1 MCRCAHNAGYACSSG
16 NAVDGWLAAYRPVR
30 RRLSSFVMAIEQ
42 SGEASGRGGQA
53 SVTSLWSPQNG
64 LISRVDLI
72 ENARETLD
80 AQYYEWTSDRVGTYL
95 LDRVLRAADRGV
107 HVRLLVDDLHI
118 GSRTKAIAFI
128 REHNNVDVRLYNP
141 SQHRRNAVT
150 RGLEFARRFRRL
162 GRRMHNKLLIAD
174 GDTAIVGGRNI
185 ADPHFGLHDSMNLID
200 YDVLLVGAPV
210 EKLCSIFDSYWA
222 SAATVQNA
230 AATDSSDLSRA
241 RSDLAQRMS
250 AQSDLNEVLDR
261 IGEHQTD
268 HRRYDVEGSD
278 ITVIADEPLQTETPL
293 AVHQAL
299 VRAAGDARESVTI
312 VTPFFVPGEADISL
326 YKQWTSRGL
335 DVRVLTNSL
344 ASNPGTIANSGYRKG
359 RPGLLEAGLDLFE
372 LRADASSKDEW
383 EIPPTSARLLGLHA
397 KLYIID
403 GRRVI
408 LGSANLDPRSRRINT
423 EMTITIESDVFAQ
436 DIENAVDGLIAP
448 PNAWAV
454 NVAADGSLTWVSD
467 GGALTRQP
475 ARGVWQRIVDGVAG
489 RLPIDEQL

>member
-1 MCRCAHNAGYACSSG
+1 
-16 NAVDGWLAAYRPVR
+16 
-30 RRLSSFVMAIEQ
+30 MAIDK
-42 SGEASGRGGQA
+42 SGDASWSGGQVSA
-53 SVTSLWSPQNG
+53 TSLWSPQDG
-64 LISRVDLI
+64 LIARVDLI
-72 ENARETLD
+72 ENAHETLD
-80 AQYYEWTSDRVGTYL
+80 AQYYEWASDRVGTYL
-95 LDRVLRAADRGV
+95 LNSVLRAADRGV

-118 GSRTKAIAFI
+118 GSRTKSIASL
-128 REHNNVDVRLYNP
+128 REHKKVDIRLYNP
-141 SQHRRNAVT
+141 LQHRKNAVA

-174 GDTAIVGGRNI
+174 GDAAIVGGRNI

-222 SAATVQNA
+222 SAATVQDTA
-230 AATDSSDLSRA
+230 SSDSDDLSRA

-250 AQSDLNEVLDR
+250 AQSDLNKLLDR

-268 HRRYDVEGSD
+268 HRRYDFGGSD
-278 ITVIADEPLQTETPL
+278 ITVTADEPKQTEAPL

-312 VTPFFVPGEADISL
+312 VTPFFVPGDADISL
-326 YKQWTSRGL
+326 YSQWTSRGL

-359 RPGLLEAGLDLFE
+359 RPRLLEAGLDLFE
-372 LRADASSKDEW
+372 LRSDASSKDEW
-383 EIPPTSARLLGLHA
+383 EIPPTSAPLLGLHA
-397 KLYIID
+397 KLYIVD
-403 GRRVI
+403 RRRVI

-423 EMTITIESDVFAQ
+423 EMTITIESEVFAQ
-436 DIENAVDGLIAP
+436 NIERAVDGLIAP
-448 PNAWAV
+448 SNAWAV
-454 NVAADGSLTWVSD
+454 KAAADGSLTWVSE
-467 GGALTRQP
+467 GGVLTRQP
-475 ARGVWQRIVDGVAG
+475 ARGLWQRIVDGVAG